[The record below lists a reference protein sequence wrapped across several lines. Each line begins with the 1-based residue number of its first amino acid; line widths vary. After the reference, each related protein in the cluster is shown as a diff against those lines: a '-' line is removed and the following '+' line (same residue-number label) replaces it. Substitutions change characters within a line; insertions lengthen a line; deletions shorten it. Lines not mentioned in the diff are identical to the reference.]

1 MQVFPMTGATVHRA
15 RSAAVVAAALSALVP
30 TLLAADP
37 ACAQSMEQTLIR
49 AYQNNPDLNA
59 ARAGVRIANEG
70 VPAALSGY
78 RPSVNATIGIAGQYG
93 ESSAGFRA
101 YPPPGSPGYN
111 VAARSMPRSATLS
124 VTQPLFDGNRTTN
137 SVRQAD
143 QNVLVARETL
153 RNTEQ
158 TVLLASATAH
168 MNVLREQ
175 AVLDL
180 RRRNV
185 EVLREQLRATRD
197 RFNVGEVTRTDVA
210 LAESA
215 LQGAIAVANGAEADL
230 ANARAVYQQQV
241 GVAPGRLVPARTVEG
256 LLPRSLDGAIIA
268 GQSEHPA
275 IRGARHGA
283 DAQLLQVRIAESA
296 LYPTLSLTAS
306 ITRAAEQST
315 SANQTISG
323 SIGATLTIPIFANG
337 GRDYAL
343 IRQAKEAYGQ
353 RRIQI
358 ETAAASVRQ
367 AVTQAWAALQAAKA
381 QIQAA
386 EVQVRA
392 QEIAVNGIRE
402 EYKVGQRTIIDV
414 LNAQQN
420 LTEARVSLVR
430 AQRDRVVLSYSVLAA
445 MGRLNAP
452 RLALRTDIFDPTQ
465 HYHQVRDQWIGVRT
479 PDGR

>member
-1 MQVFPMTGATVHRA
+1 MRSVGSRFF
-15 RSAAVVAAALSALVP
+15 SAALMGFASLALSG
-30 TLLAADP
+30 AAR
-37 ACAQSMEQTLIR
+37 AQSIDQTLIQ
-49 AYQNNPDLNA
+49 AYRNNPDLNA
-59 ARAGVRIANEG
+59 ARAGVRVANEG

-78 RPSVNATIGIAGQYG
+78 RPSVNATVTAAGQYS
-93 ESSAGFRA
+93 ESAS
-101 YPPPGSPGYN
+101 GSPLGAPG
-111 VAARSMPRSATLS
+111 VDRSVRTLPRSASITA
-124 VTQPLFDGNRTTN
+124 TQPLFDGNRTTN
-137 SVRQAD
+137 TVRQAD
-143 QNVLVARETL
+143 QNVHVARETL

-158 TVLLASATAH
+158 TVLLASSTAH

-215 LQGAIAVANGAEADL
+215 LQAAIAAATGAESDL
-230 ANARAVYQQQV
+230 ANSRSVYIQQV
-241 GVAPGRLVPARTVEG
+241 GIAPGRLTPARTIER
-256 LLPRSLDGAIIA
+256 LLPRNLDGAIIT

-283 DAQLLQVRIAESA
+283 DAQMLQVRIAESA
-296 LYPTLSLTAS
+296 LYPTLGLSATV
-306 ITRAAEQST
+306 TRSAEQTGPSSQT
-315 SANQTISG
+315 FSAG
-323 SIGATLTIPIFANG
+323 IGATLTIPIFANG
-337 GRDYAL
+337 GRDYAT

-367 AVTQAWAALQAAKA
+367 AVMQSWAALEASRA

-414 LNAQQN
+414 LNATQT
-420 LTEARVSLVR
+420 LTEARVALVR
-430 AQRDRVVLSYSVLAA
+430 AQRDRVVLSYSVLSA
-445 MGRLNAP
+445 MGRLNGS
-452 RLALRTDIFDPTQ
+452 RLALRTEIYDPTV
-465 HYHQVRDQWIGVRT
+465 HYDQVRDLWIGVRT

>member
-1 MQVFPMTGATVHRA
+1 MTGATRSRA
-15 RSAAVVAAALSALVP
+15 GSAAAVSVAILALSLTAP
-30 TLLAADP
+30 P
-37 ACAQSMEQTLIR
+37 ARAQSIEQTLVQTYR
-49 AYQNNPDLNA
+49 NNPDLNA
-59 ARAGVRIANEG
+59 ARAGVRVANEG

-78 RPSVNATIGIAGQYG
+78 RPSVNATITAAGQYA
-93 ESSAGFRA
+93 ESSVGLAPYVGSAGNDRTVRSLPRA
-101 YPPPGSPGYN
+101 
-111 VAARSMPRSATLS
+111 ATLS

-137 SVRQAD
+137 TVRQAD

-158 TVLLASATAH
+158 TVLLSAATAH

-175 AVLDL
+175 AVLEL

-210 LAESA
+210 LAESS
-215 LQGAIAVANGAEADL
+215 LQAAIATATGAESDL

-241 GVAPGRLVPARTVEG
+241 GVLPARLVPARTVER
-256 LLPRSLDGAIIA
+256 LLPRNLDSAILA
-268 GQSEHPA
+268 GQTEHPS
-275 IRGARHGA
+275 IIGARHGA
-283 DAQLLQVRIAESA
+283 DAQMLQVRIAESA
-296 LYPTLSLTAS
+296 LYPTLGLTGS
-306 ITRAAEQST
+306 VTRAAEQST
-315 SANQTISG
+315 ASGQSLSASLG
-323 SIGATLTIPIFANG
+323 VTLTIPIFANG
-337 GRDYAL
+337 GRDYAT
-343 IRQAKEAYGQ
+343 IRQAKETYGQ

-358 ETAAASVRQ
+358 ETASASVRQ
-367 AVTQAWAALQAAKA
+367 AVMQSWAALEAARA

-386 EVQVRA
+386 EVQVRS

-420 LTEARVSLVR
+420 LTEARVALVR
-430 AQRDRVVLSYSVLAA
+430 AQRDRVVLSYSVLSA

-452 RLALRTDIFDPTQ
+452 RLALRTEIFDPTQ
-465 HYHQVRDQWIGVRT
+465 HYNQVRDQWIGVRT

>member
-1 MQVFPMTGATVHRA
+1 MTGATRSRA
-15 RSAAVVAAALSALVP
+15 RSAAVVSVAFASIALSVL
-30 TLLAADP
+30 P
-37 ACAQSMEQTLIR
+37 AGAQSIEQTLVQ
-49 AYQNNPDLNA
+49 AYRNNPDLNS
-59 ARAGVRIANEG
+59 ARASVRVANEG
-70 VPAALSGY
+70 LPAALSGY
-78 RPSVNATIGIAGQYG
+78 RPSVSATITAAGQVA
-93 ESSAGFRA
+93 ESSVGASPYLGTINGSDRTIRSLPRA
-101 YPPPGSPGYN
+101 
-111 VAARSMPRSATLS
+111 ATLS

-215 LQGAIAVANGAEADL
+215 LQAAIATATGAESDL
-230 ANARAVYQQQV
+230 ANARSVYMQQV
-241 GVAPGRLVPARTVEG
+241 GVQPGRLTPARTIER
-256 LLPRSLDGAIIA
+256 LLPRSLDAAIIA
-268 GQSEHPA
+268 GQSEHPS

-296 LYPTLSLTAS
+296 LYPTLGLSAS
-306 ITRAAEQST
+306 VTRAAEQS
-315 SANQTISG
+315 SSSGQSLSG
-323 SIGATLTIPIFANG
+323 SLGVTLTIPIFANG
-337 GRDYAL
+337 GRDYST
-343 IRQAKEAYGQ
+343 IRAAKETYGQ

-367 AVTQAWAALQAAKA
+367 AVTQSWAALEAARA

-386 EVQVRA
+386 EVQVRS
-392 QEIAVNGIRE
+392 QDIAVNGIRE

-414 LNAQQN
+414 LNATQN

-430 AQRDRVVLSYSVLAA
+430 AQRDRVVLSYSVLSA
-445 MGRLNAP
+445 MGRLSGSK
-452 RLALRTDIFDPTQ
+452 LALRTEIFDPTV
-465 HYHQVRDQWIGVRT
+465 HYNQVRDQWIGVRT

>member
-1 MQVFPMTGATVHRA
+1 MRSVGSRLF
-15 RSAAVVAAALSALVP
+15 SAALTGIACLALPGAAH
-30 TLLAADP
+30 
-37 ACAQSMEQTLIR
+37 AQSIEQTLIQ
-49 AYQNNPDLNA
+49 AYRNNPDLNA
-59 ARAGVRIANEG
+59 ARAGVRVANEG

-78 RPSVNATIGIAGQYG
+78 RPSVNATVTAAGQYT
-93 ESSAGFRA
+93 ESASGSVLGA
-101 YPPPGSPGYN
+101 PGTD
-111 VAARSMPRSATLS
+111 RTLRTMPRSASITA
-124 VTQPLFDGNRTTN
+124 TQPLFDGNRTTN
-137 SVRQAD
+137 TVRQAD

-158 TVLLASATAH
+158 TVLLASATSH

-215 LQGAIAVANGAEADL
+215 LQAAVAAATGAESDL
-230 ANARAVYQQQV
+230 ANSRSVYIQQV
-241 GVAPGRLVPARTVEG
+241 GIAPGRLTPARTIER
-256 LLPRSLDGAIIA
+256 LLPRNLDGAVIT

-283 DAQLLQVRIAESA
+283 DAQMLQVRIAESA
-296 LYPTLSLTAS
+296 LYPTLGLSATV
-306 ITRAAEQST
+306 TRAAEQTGPST
-315 SANQTISG
+315 QTFSAAV
-323 SIGATLTIPIFANG
+323 GATLTIPIFANG
-337 GRDYAL
+337 GRDYAT

-367 AVTQAWAALQAAKA
+367 AVMQSWAALEASRA

-414 LNAQQN
+414 LNATQT
-420 LTEARVSLVR
+420 LTEARVALVR

-445 MGRLNAP
+445 MGRLSGS
-452 RLALRTDIFDPTQ
+452 RLALRTEIYDPTV
-465 HYHQVRDQWIGVRT
+465 HYDQVRDLWIGVRT

>member
-1 MQVFPMTGATVHRA
+1 MMQVFPMIGATNPRVG
-15 RSAAVVAAALSALVP
+15 SATALAAAFVFSFVSAS
-30 TLLAADP
+30 P
-37 ACAQSMEQTLIR
+37 AWSQSIDQTLVQSYR
-49 AYQNNPDLNA
+49 NNPDLNA

-78 RPSVNATIGIAGQYG
+78 RPSVNATISAAGQYS
-93 ESSAGFRA
+93 ESATGQNG
-101 YPPPGSPGYN
+101 YTGSPGSH
-111 VAARSMPRSATLS
+111 RSSRTLPRSANIT
-124 VTQPLFDGNRTTN
+124 VTQPLYDGNRTTN

-143 QNVLVARETL
+143 QNVMVARETL
-153 RNTEQ
+153 RNVEQ

-180 RRRNV
+180 RKRNV

-215 LQGAIAVANGAEADL
+215 LQAAVATASGAESDL
-230 ANARAVYQQQV
+230 ANARAVYMQQV
-241 GVAPGRLVPARTVEG
+241 GTAPGRLAPARTIER
-256 LLPRSLDGAIIA
+256 LLPRNLDGAVIA
-268 GQSEHPA
+268 GQAEHPA

-283 DAQLLQVRIAESA
+283 DAQMLQVRIAESA
-296 LYPTLSLTAS
+296 LYPTLGLSAG
-306 ITRAAEQST
+306 ITRAADQST
-315 SANQTISG
+315 GSQVISG

-337 GRDYAL
+337 GRDYAT
-343 IRQAKEAYGQ
+343 IRQAKETYGQ

-367 AVTQAWAALQAAKA
+367 AVTQSWAALEAARA

-414 LNAQQN
+414 LNATQT
-420 LTEARVSLVR
+420 LTEARVALVR
-430 AQRDRVVLSYSVLAA
+430 AQRDRVVLSYSVLSA
-445 MGRLNAP
+445 MGRLSGP
-452 RLALRTDIFDPTQ
+452 QLALRTEIFDPTV
-465 HYHQVRDQWIGVRT
+465 HYNQVRDLWIGVRT

>member
-1 MQVFPMTGATVHRA
+1 MRSVGSRFF
-15 RSAAVVAAALSALVP
+15 SAALMGFASLALSG
-30 TLLAADP
+30 AAR
-37 ACAQSMEQTLIR
+37 AQSIDQTLIQ
-49 AYQNNPDLNA
+49 AYRNNPDLNA
-59 ARAGVRIANEG
+59 ARAGVRVANEG

-78 RPSVNATIGIAGQYG
+78 RPSVNATVTAAGQYS
-93 ESSAGFRA
+93 ESGS
-101 YPPPGSPGYN
+101 GSPLGAPGTDRA
-111 VAARSMPRSATLS
+111 VRTMPRSASITA
-124 VTQPLFDGNRTTN
+124 TQPLFDGNRTTN
-137 SVRQAD
+137 TVRQAD
-143 QNVLVARETL
+143 QNVHVARETL

-158 TVLLASATAH
+158 TVLLASSTAH

-215 LQGAIAVANGAEADL
+215 LQAAIAAATGAESDL
-230 ANARAVYQQQV
+230 ANSRSVYIQQV
-241 GVAPGRLVPARTVEG
+241 GIAPGRLTPARTIER
-256 LLPRSLDGAIIA
+256 LLPRNLDGAIIT

-283 DAQLLQVRIAESA
+283 DAQMLQVRIAESA
-296 LYPTLSLTAS
+296 LYPTLGLSATV
-306 ITRAAEQST
+306 TRSAEQTGPSSQT
-315 SANQTISG
+315 FSAG
-323 SIGATLTIPIFANG
+323 IGATLTIPIFANG
-337 GRDYAL
+337 GRDYAT

-367 AVTQAWAALQAAKA
+367 AVMQSWAALEASRA

-414 LNAQQN
+414 LNATQT
-420 LTEARVSLVR
+420 LTEARVALVR
-430 AQRDRVVLSYSVLAA
+430 AQRDRVVLSYSVLSA
-445 MGRLNAP
+445 MGRLNGS
-452 RLALRTDIFDPTQ
+452 RLALRTEIYDPTV
-465 HYHQVRDQWIGVRT
+465 HYDQVRDLWIGVRT

>member
-1 MQVFPMTGATVHRA
+1 MTGFTRSRAGIATAVSVALLAVVLNVPSA
-15 RSAAVVAAALSALVP
+15 RS
-30 TLLAADP
+30 
-37 ACAQSMEQTLIR
+37 QSIEQTLVQ
-49 AYQNNPDLNA
+49 AYRNNPDLNA
-59 ARAGVRIANEG
+59 ARAGVRVANEG

-78 RPSVNATIGIAGQYG
+78 RPSVNATVTAAGQYT
-93 ESSAGFRA
+93 ESSVGTRG
-101 YPPPGSPGYN
+101 YPALSPGSDT
-111 VAARSMPRSATLS
+111 ASRTMPRAATLS
-124 VTQPLFDGNRTTN
+124 ITQPLYDGNRTTN

-143 QNVLVARETL
+143 QNVLLARETL

-215 LQGAIAVANGAEADL
+215 LQAAIAVASGAEADL
-230 ANARAVYQQQV
+230 ANARSVYVQQV
-241 GVAPGRLVPARTVEG
+241 GVAPGRLVPARTLER
-256 LLPRSLDGAIIA
+256 LLPRNLDGAIIA
-268 GQSEHPA
+268 GQSDHPA
-275 IRGARHGA
+275 IKGARHGA
-283 DAQLLQVRIAESA
+283 DVQLLQVRIAESA
-296 LYPTLSLTAS
+296 LYPTLGLAAS
-306 ITRAAEQST
+306 VTRAAEQST
-315 SANQTISG
+315 ASSQSLSG
-323 SIGATLTIPIFANG
+323 SLGVTLTIPIFANG
-337 GRDYAL
+337 GRDYAT
-343 IRQAKEAYGQ
+343 IRAAKEGYGQ

-367 AVTQAWAALQAAKA
+367 AVTQSWAALEASRA

-414 LNAQQN
+414 LNATQT
-420 LTEARVSLVR
+420 LTEARVALVR

-445 MGRLNAP
+445 MGRLNGG
-452 RLALRTDIFDPTQ
+452 RLALRTEIFDPTT
-465 HYHQVRDQWIGVRT
+465 HYNQVRDQWIGVRT

>member
-1 MQVFPMTGATVHRA
+1 MH
-15 RSAAVVAAALSALVP
+15 
-30 TLLAADP
+30 
-37 ACAQSMEQTLIR
+37 AQSIEQTLIQ
-49 AYQNNPDLNA
+49 AYRNNPDLNA
-59 ARAGVRIANEG
+59 ARAGVRVANEG

-78 RPSVNATIGIAGQYG
+78 RPSVNATVTAAGQYT
-93 ESSAGFRA
+93 ESASGSILGA
-101 YPPPGSPGYN
+101 PG
-111 VAARSMPRSATLS
+111 ADRTLRTMPRSASITA
-124 VTQPLFDGNRTTN
+124 TQPLFDGNRTTN
-137 SVRQAD
+137 TVRQAD

-158 TVLLASATAH
+158 TVLLASATSH

-215 LQGAIAVANGAEADL
+215 LQAAVAAATGAESDL
-230 ANARAVYQQQV
+230 ANSRSVYIQQV
-241 GVAPGRLVPARTVEG
+241 GIAPGRLTPARTIER
-256 LLPRSLDGAIIA
+256 LLPRNLDGAVIT

-283 DAQLLQVRIAESA
+283 DAQMLQVRIAESA
-296 LYPTLSLTAS
+296 LYPTLGLSATV
-306 ITRAAEQST
+306 TRSAEQTGPATQSF
-315 SANQTISG
+315 SAAV
-323 SIGATLTIPIFANG
+323 GATLTIPIFANG
-337 GRDYAL
+337 GRDYAT

-367 AVTQAWAALQAAKA
+367 AVMQSWAALEASRA

-414 LNAQQN
+414 LNATQT
-420 LTEARVSLVR
+420 LTEARVALVR

-445 MGRLNAP
+445 MGRLSGS
-452 RLALRTDIFDPTQ
+452 RLALRTDIYDPTV
-465 HYHQVRDQWIGVRT
+465 HYDQVRDLWIGVRT

>member
-1 MQVFPMTGATVHRA
+1 MVRAVMRGVGSRTAFAVLAGVLSLALAGGA
-15 RSAAVVAAALSALVP
+15 RS
-30 TLLAADP
+30 
-37 ACAQSMEQTLIR
+37 QSIDQTLIQ
-49 AYQNNPDLNA
+49 AYRNNPDLNA
-59 ARAGVRIANEG
+59 ARAGVRVANEG

-78 RPSVNATIGIAGQYG
+78 RPSVNATITAAGQYA
-93 ESSAGFRA
+93 ESST
-101 YPPPGSPGYN
+101 GSTLGA
-111 VAARSMPRSATLS
+111 VGTHRTTRTLPRSASITA
-124 VTQPLFDGNRTTN
+124 TQPLFDGNRTTN
-137 SVRQAD
+137 TVRQAD

-215 LQGAIAVANGAEADL
+215 LQAAVATVSGAESDL
-230 ANARAVYQQQV
+230 ANARAVYLQQV
-241 GVAPGRLVPARTVEG
+241 GMPAGRLTPARTIER
-256 LLPRSLDGAIIA
+256 LLPNNLDGAVIA

-283 DAQLLQVRIAESA
+283 DAQMLQVRIAESA
-296 LYPTLSLTAS
+296 LYPTLGLSATIS
-306 ITRAAEQST
+306 RSAEQTVAASQT
-315 SANQTISG
+315 LSAAV
-323 SIGATLTIPIFANG
+323 GATLIIPIFANG
-337 GRDYAL
+337 GRDYAT

-367 AVTQAWAALQAAKA
+367 AVMQSWAALQASRA

-414 LNAQQN
+414 LNATQT
-420 LTEARVSLVR
+420 LTEARVALVR
-430 AQRDRVVLSYSVLAA
+430 AQRDRVVLSYSVLSA
-445 MGRLNAP
+445 MGRLNGS
-452 RLALRTDIFDPTQ
+452 RLALRTEIFDPTV
-465 HYHQVRDQWIGVRT
+465 HYDQVRDLWVGVRT

>member
-1 MQVFPMTGATVHRA
+1 MTGATRSRA
-15 RSAAVVAAALSALVP
+15 GSATAISVAILAAVLTASSAH
-30 TLLAADP
+30 
-37 ACAQSMEQTLIR
+37 AQSIEQTLVQ
-49 AYQNNPDLNA
+49 AYRNNPDLNA
-59 ARAGVRIANEG
+59 ARAGVRVANEG

-78 RPSVNATIGIAGQYG
+78 RPSVSATVTAAGQYS
-93 ESSAGFRA
+93 ESATGSTLGAVGTDRA
-101 YPPPGSPGYN
+101 L
-111 VAARSMPRSATLS
+111 RTLPRAATLS
-124 VTQPLFDGNRTTN
+124 ATQMLFDGNRTTN

-143 QNVLVARETL
+143 QNVLLARETL

-215 LQGAIAVANGAEADL
+215 LQAALAVASGAESDL
-230 ANARAVYQQQV
+230 ANARSVYVQQV
-241 GVAPGRLVPARTVEG
+241 GIAPGRLVPARTMER
-256 LLPRSLDGAIIA
+256 LLPRNLDGAIIA

-275 IRGARHGA
+275 IKGARHGA

-296 LYPTLSLTAS
+296 LYPTLSLSAS
-306 ITRAAEQST
+306 VTRAAEQTVQASQT
-315 SANQTISG
+315 FSAA
-323 SIGATLTIPIFANG
+323 IGATLTIPIFANG
-337 GRDYAL
+337 GRDYAT
-343 IRQAKEAYGQ
+343 IRAAKEGYGQ

-367 AVTQAWAALQAAKA
+367 AVTQSWAALEASRA

-414 LNAQQN
+414 LNATQT
-420 LTEARVSLVR
+420 LTEARVALVR

-445 MGRLNAP
+445 MGRLNGS
-452 RLALRTDIFDPTQ
+452 RLALRTEIFDPTT
-465 HYHQVRDQWIGVRT
+465 HYNQVRDQWIGVRT

>member
-1 MQVFPMTGATVHRA
+1 MQVSHMTGATVPRA
-15 RSAAVVAAALSALVP
+15 RSAAVFAAALSAL
-30 TLLAADP
+30 LASLAASGP
-37 ACAQSMEQTLIR
+37 VLAQSMDQTLIR
-49 AYQNNPDLNA
+49 AYRNNPDLNS
-59 ARAGVRIANEG
+59 ARAGVRVANEG

-78 RPSVNATIGIAGQYG
+78 RPSVNATIGIAGQYS
-93 ESSAGFRA
+93 ESSAGTRA
-101 YPPPGSPGYN
+101 YPPPGSPGFN
-111 VAARSMPRSATLS
+111 TSSRTMPRSATLS

-137 SVRQAD
+137 TVRQAD

-158 TVLLASATAH
+158 IVLLASATAH

-215 LQGAIAVANGAEADL
+215 LQGAIAVVNGAEADL
-230 ANARAVYQQQV
+230 ATARAVYQQQV
-241 GVAPGRLVPARTVEG
+241 GIAPGRLVPARTVEA
-256 LLPRSLDGAIIA
+256 LLPRQLDGAIIA

-296 LYPTLSLTAS
+296 LYPSLSLTAA

-315 SANQTISG
+315 AANQSVSG

-337 GRDYAL
+337 GRDYAV
-343 IRQAKEAYGQ
+343 IRQAKEAHGQ

-367 AVTQAWAALQAAKA
+367 AVTQAWAALQAARA

-430 AQRDRVVLSYSVLAA
+430 AQRDRVVLSYSVLGA

-452 RLALRTDIFDPTQ
+452 RLSLRTEIFDPTQ
-465 HYHQVRDQWIGVRT
+465 HYQQVRDQWIGVRT

>member
-1 MQVFPMTGATVHRA
+1 MTGATRSRA
-15 RSAAVVAAALSALVP
+15 RSATVLSVAMISVALSTVP
-30 TLLAADP
+30 GWG
-37 ACAQSMEQTLIR
+37 QSIEQTLVQ
-49 AYQNNPDLNA
+49 AYRNNPDLNA
-59 ARAGVRIANEG
+59 ARASVRVANEG

-78 RPSVNATIGIAGQYG
+78 RPSVNATITAAGQYT
-93 ESSAGFRA
+93 ESSVGARSGTSNGIPFVS
-101 YPPPGSPGYN
+101 PGSQTS
-111 VAARSMPRSATLS
+111 VRSMPRAATLS

-143 QNVLVARETL
+143 QNVLAARETL

-215 LQGAIAVANGAEADL
+215 LQAAIATASGAESDL
-230 ANARAVYQQQV
+230 ANARSVYMQQV
-241 GVAPGRLVPARTVEG
+241 GVPPGRLTPARTIER
-256 LLPRSLDGAIIA
+256 LLPRSLDAAIIA
-268 GQSEHPA
+268 GQSEHPS

-296 LYPTLSLTAS
+296 LYPTLGLSAS
-306 ITRAAEQST
+306 VTRAAEQS
-315 SANQTISG
+315 ANSGQSLSG
-323 SIGATLTIPIFANG
+323 SLGVTLTIPIFANG
-337 GRDYAL
+337 GRDYAT
-343 IRQAKEAYGQ
+343 IRAAKETYGQ

-367 AVTQAWAALQAAKA
+367 AVTQSWAALEASRA

-386 EVQVRA
+386 EVQVRS
-392 QEIAVNGIRE
+392 QDIAVNGIRE

-414 LNAQQN
+414 LNATQN
-420 LTEARVSLVR
+420 LTEARVALVR
-430 AQRDRVVLSYSVLAA
+430 AQRDRVVLSYSVLSA
-445 MGRLNAP
+445 MGRLSGSK
-452 RLALRTDIFDPTQ
+452 LALRTEIFDPTV
-465 HYHQVRDQWIGVRT
+465 HYNQVRDQWIGVRT

>member
-1 MQVFPMTGATVHRA
+1 MRSVGSRLV
-15 RSAAVVAAALSALVP
+15 SAALTGFACLALPGAAH
-30 TLLAADP
+30 
-37 ACAQSMEQTLIR
+37 AQSIEQTLIQ
-49 AYQNNPDLNA
+49 AYRNNPDLNA
-59 ARAGVRIANEG
+59 ARAGVRVANEG

-78 RPSVNATIGIAGQYG
+78 RPSVNATVTAAGQYS
-93 ESSAGFRA
+93 ESASGSILGA
-101 YPPPGSPGYN
+101 PGTDRQL
-111 VAARSMPRSATLS
+111 RSMPRSASITA
-124 VTQPLFDGNRTTN
+124 TQPLFDGNRTTN
-137 SVRQAD
+137 TVRQAD

-158 TVLLASATAH
+158 TVLLASATSH

-215 LQGAIAVANGAEADL
+215 LQAAVAAATGAESDL
-230 ANARAVYQQQV
+230 ANSRSVYIQQV
-241 GVAPGRLVPARTVEG
+241 GIAPGRLTPARTIER
-256 LLPRSLDGAIIA
+256 LLPRNLDGAVIT

-283 DAQLLQVRIAESA
+283 DAQMLQVRIAESA
-296 LYPTLSLTAS
+296 LYPTLGLSATV
-306 ITRAAEQST
+306 TRAAEQT
-315 SANQTISG
+315 GPATQTFSAAV
-323 SIGATLTIPIFANG
+323 GATLTIPIFANG
-337 GRDYAL
+337 GRDYAT

-367 AVTQAWAALQAAKA
+367 AVMQSWAALEASRA

-414 LNAQQN
+414 LNATQT
-420 LTEARVSLVR
+420 LTEARVGLVR

-445 MGRLNAP
+445 MGRLSGS
-452 RLALRTDIFDPTQ
+452 RLALRTEIYDPTV
-465 HYHQVRDQWIGVRT
+465 HYDQVRDLWIGVRT

>member
-1 MQVFPMTGATVHRA
+1 MIGATAFRRGSAPAFAGAMFALLV
-15 RSAAVVAAALSALVP
+15 SAA
-30 TLLAADP
+30 P
-37 ACAQSMEQTLIR
+37 AWSQSIEQTLIH
-49 AYQNNPDLNA
+49 AYRNNPDLNA

-78 RPSVNATIGIAGQYG
+78 RPSVNATVTAAGQYSETAVG
-93 ESSAGFRA
+93 SSTYSGIPVGIERA
-101 YPPPGSPGYN
+101 Y
-111 VAARSMPRSATLS
+111 RTMPRAATLS

-137 SVRQAD
+137 TVRQAD
-143 QNVLVARETL
+143 QNVLLARETL

-215 LQGAIAVANGAEADL
+215 LQAATATVSGAESDL
-230 ANARAVYQQQV
+230 ANARAVYMQQV
-241 GVAPGRLVPARTVEG
+241 GIAPGRLTPARTIER
-256 LLPRSLDGAIIA
+256 LLPRNLDGAVIA

-296 LYPTLSLTAS
+296 LYPTLGLSAAF
-306 ITRAAEQST
+306 TRAADQT
-315 SANQTISG
+315 PGYQNLSASV
-323 SIGATLTIPIFANG
+323 GATLTIPIFANG
-337 GRDYAL
+337 GRDYAT
-343 IRQAKEAYGQ
+343 IRQAREAHGQ

-367 AVTQAWAALQAAKA
+367 AVTQSWAALAAARA

-414 LNAQQN
+414 LNATQN
-420 LTEARVSLVR
+420 LTEARVALVR
-430 AQRDRVVLSYSVLAA
+430 AQRDRVVMSYSVLAA
-445 MGRLNAP
+445 MGRLSGQQI
-452 RLALRTDIFDPTQ
+452 ALRTEIFDPTV
-465 HYHQVRDQWIGVRT
+465 HYNQVRDLWIGVRT

>member
-1 MQVFPMTGATVHRA
+1 MTGATRSRA
-15 RSAAVVAAALSALVP
+15 GSATAISVAILAAVLTASSAH
-30 TLLAADP
+30 
-37 ACAQSMEQTLIR
+37 AQSIEQTLVQ
-49 AYQNNPDLNA
+49 AYRNNPDLNA
-59 ARAGVRIANEG
+59 ARAGVRVANEG

-78 RPSVNATIGIAGQYG
+78 RPSVSATVTAAGQYSQ
-93 ESSAGFRA
+93 SSVGLAPYVGTT
-101 YPPPGSPGYN
+101 GSE
-111 VAARSMPRSATLS
+111 RSIRSLPRSATLS
-124 VTQPLFDGNRTTN
+124 VTQPLYDGNRTTN

-143 QNVLVARETL
+143 QNVLLARETL

-215 LQGAIAVANGAEADL
+215 LQAALAVASGAESDL
-230 ANARAVYQQQV
+230 ANARSVYMQQV
-241 GVAPGRLVPARTVEG
+241 GLAPGRLVPARTMER
-256 LLPRSLDGAIIA
+256 LLPRNLDGAVIA

-275 IRGARHGA
+275 IKGARHGA
-283 DAQLLQVRIAESA
+283 DAQMLQVRIAESA
-296 LYPTLSLTAS
+296 LYPTLGLSAS
-306 ITRAAEQST
+306 VTRAAEQSSSSGQSL
-315 SANQTISG
+315 SASLG
-323 SIGATLTIPIFANG
+323 VTLTIPIFANG
-337 GRDYAL
+337 GRDYAT
-343 IRQAKEAYGQ
+343 IRAAKEGYGQ

-367 AVTQAWAALQAAKA
+367 AVTQSWAALEASRA

-414 LNAQQN
+414 LNATQT
-420 LTEARVSLVR
+420 LTEARVALVR

-445 MGRLNAP
+445 MGRLNGS
-452 RLALRTDIFDPTQ
+452 RLALRTEIFDPTT
-465 HYHQVRDQWIGVRT
+465 HYNQVRDQWIGVRT

>member
-1 MQVFPMTGATVHRA
+1 MTGATRFLLG
-15 RSAAVVAAALSALVP
+15 SAAVLSVAIFASVP
-30 TLLAADP
+30 VVR
-37 ACAQSMEQTLIR
+37 AQSIEQTLVQTYR
-49 AYQNNPDLNA
+49 NNPDLNA
-59 ARAGVRIANEG
+59 ARAGVRVANEG

-78 RPSVNATIGIAGQYG
+78 RPSVTATLTEAAQYS
-93 ESSAGFRA
+93 ESSVGTRISSSNGVPITSPASRTATRSGPRA
-101 YPPPGSPGYN
+101 
-111 VAARSMPRSATLS
+111 ATLS

-137 SVRQAD
+137 TVRQAD

-158 TVLLASATAH
+158 TVLLSAATAH

-175 AVLDL
+175 AVLEL

-215 LQGAIAVANGAEADL
+215 LQAAIATATGAESDL
-230 ANARAVYQQQV
+230 ANARAVYLQQV
-241 GVAPGRLVPARTVEG
+241 GVLPGRLVPARTVER
-256 LLPRSLDGAIIA
+256 LLPRNLDGAVIA
-268 GQSEHPA
+268 GQAEHPS
-275 IRGARHGA
+275 IIGARHGA
-283 DAQLLQVRIAESA
+283 DAQMLQVRIAESA
-296 LYPTLSLTAS
+296 LYPTLGLTGTV
-306 ITRAAEQST
+306 TRAAEQAAT
-315 SANQTISG
+315 SGQSLTASVG
-323 SIGATLTIPIFANG
+323 VTLTIPIFANG
-337 GRDYAL
+337 GRDYAT
-343 IRQAKEAYGQ
+343 IRQAKEQYGQ

-367 AVTQAWAALQAAKA
+367 AVMQSWAALEAARA

-386 EVQVRA
+386 EVQVRS

-420 LTEARVSLVR
+420 LTEARVALVR
-430 AQRDRVVLSYSVLAA
+430 AQRDRVVLSYSVLSA

-452 RLALRTDIFDPTQ
+452 RLALRTEIFDPTQ
-465 HYHQVRDQWIGVRT
+465 HYNQVRDQWIGLRT

>member
-1 MQVFPMTGATVHRA
+1 MTGATRSRA
-15 RSAAVVAAALSALVP
+15 GSAAAVSVAILAISLTVP
-30 TLLAADP
+30 P
-37 ACAQSMEQTLIR
+37 ARAQSIEQTLVQTYR
-49 AYQNNPDLNA
+49 NNPDLNA
-59 ARAGVRIANEG
+59 ARAGVRVANEG

-78 RPSVNATIGIAGQYG
+78 RPSVNATVTAAGQYS
-93 ESSAGFRA
+93 ESSVGTRGTNVGGVPVTIAGSR
-101 YPPPGSPGYN
+101 S
-111 VAARSMPRSATLS
+111 AARLEPRAATLS
-124 VTQPLFDGNRTTN
+124 VTQTLYDGNRTTN
-137 SVRQAD
+137 TVRQAD

-158 TVLLASATAH
+158 TVLLSAATAH

-175 AVLDL
+175 AVLEL

-210 LAESA
+210 LAESS
-215 LQGAIAVANGAEADL
+215 LQAAIATATVAESDL

-241 GVAPGRLVPARTVEG
+241 GVLPSRLVPARTVER
-256 LLPRSLDGAIIA
+256 LLPRNLDSAVVA
-268 GQSEHPA
+268 GQTEHPS
-275 IRGARHGA
+275 IIGARHGA
-283 DAQLLQVRIAESA
+283 DAQMLQVRIAESA
-296 LYPTLSLTAS
+296 LYPTLGLSGTV
-306 ITRAAEQST
+306 TRAAEQAVT
-315 SANQTISG
+315 SGQSLTASLG
-323 SIGATLTIPIFANG
+323 VTLTIPIFANG
-337 GRDYAL
+337 GRDYAT
-343 IRQAKEAYGQ
+343 IRQAKEQYGQ

-367 AVTQAWAALQAAKA
+367 AVMQSWAALEAARA

-386 EVQVRA
+386 EVQVRS

-414 LNAQQN
+414 LNAQQT
-420 LTEARVSLVR
+420 LTEARVALVR
-430 AQRDRVVLSYSVLAA
+430 AQRDRVVLSYSVLSA

-452 RLALRTDIFDPTQ
+452 RLALRTEIFDPTQ
-465 HYHQVRDQWIGVRT
+465 HYNQVRDQWIGVRT

>member
-1 MQVFPMTGATVHRA
+1 MTGLTRSRAGCATAISVA
-15 RSAAVVAAALSALVP
+15 FLAAVLTASSAQ
-30 TLLAADP
+30 
-37 ACAQSMEQTLIR
+37 AQSIEQTLVQ
-49 AYQNNPDLNA
+49 AYRNNPDLNA
-59 ARAGVRIANEG
+59 ARAGVRVANEG

-78 RPSVNATIGIAGQYG
+78 RPSVNATVTAAGQYTQ
-93 ESSAGFRA
+93 SSVGTSG
-101 YPPPGSPGYN
+101 YTGTPGSE
-111 VAARSMPRSATLS
+111 RSFRSLPRAATLS
-124 VTQPLFDGNRTTN
+124 VTQPLYDGNRTTS

-215 LQGAIAVANGAEADL
+215 LQAAIATATGAESDL
-230 ANARAVYQQQV
+230 ANARAVYLQQV
-241 GVAPGRLVPARTVEG
+241 GVLPGRLVPARTIER
-256 LLPRSLDGAIIA
+256 LLPRNLDGAVIA

-283 DAQLLQVRIAESA
+283 DAQQLQVRIAESA
-296 LYPTLSLTAS
+296 LYPTLGMSAS
-306 ITRAAEQST
+306 ITRAAEQSSSSGQSL
-315 SANQTISG
+315 SASVG
-323 SIGATLTIPIFANG
+323 LTLTIPIFANG
-337 GRDYAL
+337 GRDYAT
-343 IRQAKEAYGQ
+343 IRAAKEAYGQ

-367 AVTQAWAALQAAKA
+367 AVMQSWAALEASRA

-386 EVQVRA
+386 EVQVRS

-414 LNAQQN
+414 LNATQT
-420 LTEARVSLVR
+420 LTEARVALVR
-430 AQRDRVVLSYSVLAA
+430 AQRDRVVLSYSVLSA
-445 MGRLNAP
+445 MGRLSGSK
-452 RLALRTDIFDPTQ
+452 LALRTEIFDPTT
-465 HYHQVRDQWIGVRT
+465 HYNQVRDQWIGVRT

>member
-1 MQVFPMTGATVHRA
+1 MRSVGSRFV
-15 RSAAVVAAALSALVP
+15 SAALMGFVSLALSGTAR
-30 TLLAADP
+30 
-37 ACAQSMEQTLIR
+37 AQSIDQTLIQ
-49 AYQNNPDLNA
+49 AYRNNPDLNA
-59 ARAGVRIANEG
+59 ARAGVRVANEG

-78 RPSVNATIGIAGQYG
+78 RPSVNATVTAAGQYT
-93 ESSAGFRA
+93 ESGSGSVLGAPGTDRA
-101 YPPPGSPGYN
+101 L
-111 VAARSMPRSATLS
+111 RTMPRSASITA
-124 VTQPLFDGNRTTN
+124 TQPLFDGNRTTN
-137 SVRQAD
+137 TVRQAD

-158 TVLLASATAH
+158 TVLLSSSTAH

-215 LQGAIAVANGAEADL
+215 LQAAIAAATGAESDL
-230 ANARAVYQQQV
+230 ANSRSVYIQQV
-241 GVAPGRLVPARTVEG
+241 GIAPGRLTPARTIER
-256 LLPRSLDGAIIA
+256 LLPRNLDGAIIA

-283 DAQLLQVRIAESA
+283 DAQMLQVRIAESA
-296 LYPTLSLTAS
+296 LYPTLGLSAT
-306 ITRAAEQST
+306 ITRAAEQTGPATQSL
-315 SANQTISG
+315 SAAV
-323 SIGATLTIPIFANG
+323 GATLTIPIFANG
-337 GRDYAL
+337 GRDYST

-367 AVTQAWAALQAAKA
+367 AVMQSWAALEASRA

-414 LNAQQN
+414 LNATQT
-420 LTEARVSLVR
+420 LTEARVALVR

-445 MGRLNAP
+445 MGRLNGS
-452 RLALRTDIFDPTQ
+452 RLALRTEIYDPTV
-465 HYHQVRDQWIGVRT
+465 HYDQVRDLWIGVRT

>member
-1 MQVFPMTGATVHRA
+1 MQVFPMIGATSFRA
-15 RSAAVVAAALSALVP
+15 GSAAVIAAAISVFLFDAGSAR
-30 TLLAADP
+30 
-37 ACAQSMEQTLIR
+37 AQSIEQTLIY
-49 AYQNNPDLNA
+49 AYRNNPDLNA

-78 RPSVNATIGIAGQYG
+78 RPSVNATISAAGQYA
-93 ESSAGFRA
+93 EAGT
-101 YPPPGSPGYN
+101 GSTLGQ
-111 VAARSMPRSATLS
+111 VGGQRSIRSLPRSATLAL
-124 VTQPLFDGNRTTN
+124 TQPLYDGNRTAN

-215 LQGAIAVANGAEADL
+215 LQAALAAASGAESDL
-230 ANARAVYQQQV
+230 ANARAVYMQQV
-241 GVAPGRLVPARTVEG
+241 GIPPARLAPARTIER
-256 LLPRSLDGAIIA
+256 LLPRSLDAAVIA

-275 IRGARHGA
+275 VKGARYGA

-296 LYPTLSLTAS
+296 LYPTLMLSANV
-306 ITRAAEQST
+306 TRAADQST
-315 SANQTISG
+315 SAQVLQG

-337 GRDYAL
+337 GRDYAV

-367 AVTQAWAALQAAKA
+367 AVTQSWAALEAARA

-402 EYKVGQRTIIDV
+402 EYRVGQRTIIDV
-414 LNAQQN
+414 LNATQT

-445 MGRLNAP
+445 MGRLSAP
-452 RLALRTDIFDPTQ
+452 QLALRTEIFDPTV
-465 HYHQVRDQWIGVRT
+465 HYNQVRDLWIGVRT

>member
-1 MQVFPMTGATVHRA
+1 MTGATRSRA
-15 RSAAVVAAALSALVP
+15 GSATAISVAILAAVLTASSAH
-30 TLLAADP
+30 
-37 ACAQSMEQTLIR
+37 AQSIEQTLVQ
-49 AYQNNPDLNA
+49 AYRNNPDLNA
-59 ARAGVRIANEG
+59 ARAGVRVANEG

-78 RPSVNATIGIAGQYG
+78 RPSVSATVTAAGQYS
-93 ESSAGFRA
+93 ESATGTTLGGVGTDRTLRTLPRA
-101 YPPPGSPGYN
+101 
-111 VAARSMPRSATLS
+111 ATLS
-124 VTQPLFDGNRTTN
+124 ATQMLFDGNRTTN

-143 QNVLVARETL
+143 QNVLLARETL

-215 LQGAIAVANGAEADL
+215 LQAALAVASGAESDL
-230 ANARAVYQQQV
+230 ANARSVYMQQV
-241 GVAPGRLVPARTVEG
+241 GLAPGRLVPARTMER
-256 LLPRSLDGAIIA
+256 LLPRNLDGAIIA

-275 IRGARHGA
+275 IKGARHGA

-296 LYPTLSLTAS
+296 LYPTLSLSAS
-306 ITRAAEQST
+306 VTRAAEQTVQASQT
-315 SANQTISG
+315 FSAA
-323 SIGATLTIPIFANG
+323 IGATLTIPIFANG
-337 GRDYAL
+337 GRDYAT
-343 IRQAKEAYGQ
+343 IRAAKEGYGQ

-367 AVTQAWAALQAAKA
+367 AVTQSWAALEASRA

-414 LNAQQN
+414 LNATQT
-420 LTEARVSLVR
+420 LTEARVALVR

-445 MGRLNAP
+445 MGRLNGS
-452 RLALRTDIFDPTQ
+452 RLALRTEIFDPTT
-465 HYHQVRDQWIGVRT
+465 HYNQVRDQWIGVRT

>member
-1 MQVFPMTGATVHRA
+1 MRGVGSRFF
-15 RSAAVVAAALSALVP
+15 SAALVGFASLALPAAAL
-30 TLLAADP
+30 
-37 ACAQSMEQTLIR
+37 AQSIEQTLIQ
-49 AYQNNPDLNA
+49 AYRNNPDLNA
-59 ARAGVRIANEG
+59 ARAGVRVANEG

-78 RPSVNATIGIAGQYG
+78 RPSVSATVTAAGQYT
-93 ESSAGFRA
+93 ESGSGSVLGLPGTERA
-101 YPPPGSPGYN
+101 L
-111 VAARSMPRSATLS
+111 RTMPRAASITA
-124 VTQPLFDGNRTTN
+124 TQPLFDGNRTAN

-143 QNVLVARETL
+143 QNVHVARETL

-158 TVLLASATAH
+158 IVLLASATAH

-215 LQGAIAVANGAEADL
+215 LQAAIAAATGAESDL
-230 ANARAVYQQQV
+230 ANARSVYIQQV
-241 GVAPGRLVPARTVEG
+241 GNAPGRLTPARTIER
-256 LLPRSLDGAIIA
+256 LLPRNLDGAVIA

-283 DAQLLQVRIAESA
+283 DAQMLQVRIAESA
-296 LYPTLSLTAS
+296 LYPTLGLSAT
-306 ITRAAEQST
+306 ITRAAEQT
-315 SANQTISG
+315 GPATQTLSAG
-323 SIGATLTIPIFANG
+323 IGATLTIPIFANG
-337 GRDYAL
+337 GRDYAT

-367 AVTQAWAALQAAKA
+367 AVMQSWAALEASRA

-414 LNAQQN
+414 LNATQA
-420 LTEARVSLVR
+420 LTEARVALVR
-430 AQRDRVVLSYSVLAA
+430 AQRDRVVLSYSVLSA
-445 MGRLNAP
+445 MGRLSGS
-452 RLALRTDIFDPTQ
+452 RLALRTEIYDPTV
-465 HYHQVRDQWIGVRT
+465 HYNQVRDLWIGVRT